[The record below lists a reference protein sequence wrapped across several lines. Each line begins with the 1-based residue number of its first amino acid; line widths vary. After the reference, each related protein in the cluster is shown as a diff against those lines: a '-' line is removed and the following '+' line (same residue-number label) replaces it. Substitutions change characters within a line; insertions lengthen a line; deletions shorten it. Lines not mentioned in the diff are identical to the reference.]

1 MVGWNVVGDTPCSI
15 ARTLAVIG
23 DRWTMLIV
31 RDLFVG
37 TRRFDEFQSYTGMSS
52 NLLTQRLNRLV
63 EHGIIRMVP
72 YSRHPPRNEYRLTA
86 KGMDLYPIICGLRQ
100 WGDRW
105 SKVDKRLQ
113 AKLWHNACGRVMR
126 PLITLRCSKC
136 GEPLGHGDVCVTNRP
151 PPIGHELRATRSLG
165 KQE

>member
-31 RDLFVG
+31 RDLFLG
-37 TRRFDEFQSYTGMSS
+37 ARRFDEFQINTGMSS

-63 EHGIIRMVP
+63 EHGIIRKVP
-72 YSRHPPRNEYRLTA
+72 YSRHPPRHEYRFTA
-86 KGMDLYPIICGLRQ
+86 KGVDLYPIVCGLRQ

-105 SKVDKRLQ
+105 RKADTRLQ
-113 AKLWHNACGRVMR
+113 AKLWHNACGMVMR
-126 PLITLRCSKC
+126 PVITLTCSKC

-151 PPIGHELRATRSLG
+151 PPVGQELRAAKSSG